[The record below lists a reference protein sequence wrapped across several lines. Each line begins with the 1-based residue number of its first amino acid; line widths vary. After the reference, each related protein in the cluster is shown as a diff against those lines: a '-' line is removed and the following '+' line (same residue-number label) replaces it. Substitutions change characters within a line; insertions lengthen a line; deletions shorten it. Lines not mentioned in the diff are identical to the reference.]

1 MIKLLVALIA
11 AALATACEGTTTP
24 SSPAAS
30 LRVTITPNPL
40 SSVATGNPIFFD
52 ITWNEVAG
60 VGVKVQSDLVRLID
74 ASGQALEGQ
83 LTGCFTGPPCTLQ
96 PFHIAAHGEMRFLRR
111 PIMVVGTPAVRLEY
125 QVQGTDDNGHTVTA
139 SLQVPVL

>member
-30 LRVTITPNPL
+30 LRVTVTPNPL
-40 SSVATGNPIFFD
+40 PSVAPGNPIFFD
-52 ITWNEVAG
+52 VAWNEVAG
-60 VGVKVQSDLVRLID
+60 VGVTVHSDLVRLID

-83 LTGCFTGPPCTLQ
+83 LTGCFTGPPCALQ
-96 PFHIAAHGEMRFLRR
+96 PFRIAAHGQSGLRR